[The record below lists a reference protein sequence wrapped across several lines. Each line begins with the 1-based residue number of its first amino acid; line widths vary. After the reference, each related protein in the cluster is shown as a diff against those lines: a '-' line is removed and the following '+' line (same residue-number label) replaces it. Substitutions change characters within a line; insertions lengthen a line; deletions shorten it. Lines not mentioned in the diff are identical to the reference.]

1 MEAEAEAG
9 KKRRI
14 KMAKTFYTN
23 GTILTMKE
31 NSLYAEAVCVK
42 DGQIY
47 SVGTEEEVMAEKE
60 AGDQVINLNGST
72 MMPGFIDAH
81 SHFVGAAN
89 AMLQCDLSFCE
100 SFKDIVKEMKKFA
113 EERNL
118 TEDQWIIGC
127 NYDQN
132 FLEEKKHPDRFI
144 LDEIGRKTPVLI
156 IHASSHMG
164 VANSK
169 ALELQKIDENT
180 EDCPGGKYGRL
191 ENTRIPDG
199 YMEEK
204 AFLNFQSKLPMTSF
218 EKLMELIVKAQNM
231 YASYG
236 ITTVQDGMVGKP
248 LFQLLKYAAQKELFK
263 LDIVGYADITT
274 MSEIFEEEPEYA
286 ESYCQHLKM
295 GGFKIFLDGSPQG
308 KTAWMTKP
316 YEGKL
321 IIVVIRFIQMKNWR
335 NILSWRFRKRNSSLP
350 IVMEMRRQS
359 SILRSL
365 KQRWENWEKKTV
377 TVQ

>member
-132 FLEEKKHPDRFI
+132 FLEEKSIRIDLYWMKLVEKHR
-144 LDEIGRKTPVLI
+144 
-156 IHASSHMG
+156 
-164 VANSK
+164 
-169 ALELQKIDENT
+169 
-180 EDCPGGKYGRL
+180 Y
-191 ENTRIPDG
+191 
-199 YMEEK
+199 
-204 AFLNFQSKLPMTSF
+204 
-218 EKLMELIVKAQNM
+218 
-231 YASYG
+231 
-236 ITTVQDGMVGKP
+236 
-248 LFQLLKYAAQKELFK
+248 
-263 LDIVGYADITT
+263 
-274 MSEIFEEEPEYA
+274 
-286 ESYCQHLKM
+286 
-295 GGFKIFLDGSPQG
+295 
-308 KTAWMTKP
+308 
-316 YEGKL
+316 
-321 IIVVIRFIQMKNWR
+321 
-335 NILSWRFRKRNSSLP
+335 
-350 IVMEMRRQS
+350 
-359 SILRSL
+359 
-365 KQRWENWEKKTV
+365 
-377 TVQ
+377 